1 MTVRK
6 HIFDEQLGLTHM
18 LTGLPAKDSVE
29 TIYNAFDFATSSAS
43 CGEGCSNEN
52 IIGEAMAF
60 GLPAVSFDCGSDPR
74 DSIRHEVAGWYTS
87 EDVYSLAAALSRL
100 TGDDDLRRRFDSRA
114 VAARQQF
121 SLEGIA
127 VRWEILFEAALIK

>member
-6 HIFDEQLGLTHM
+6 HIFDEQLSLTHM
-18 LTGLPAKDSVE
+18 LTGQTAKDSVE

-74 DSIRHEVAGWYTS
+74 DSIRHEVAGWY
-87 EDVYSLAAALSRL
+87 
-100 TGDDDLRRRFDSRA
+100 RRRTCIPLL
-114 VAARQQF
+114 QH
-121 SLEGIA
+121 
-127 VRWEILFEAALIK
+127 